1 MSFISFPDIHEQAN
15 TNGVRNTMVQ
25 MKIRTVILGHVIRN
39 DNSIVFLKNMPLKS
53 Q

>member
-1 MSFISFPDIHEQAN
+1 MSDIHDKAN
-15 TNGVRNTMVQ
+15 TNGVRSTIVQ
-25 MKIRTVILGHVIRN
+25 MKIRMVILGQVMRN